1 MTGLFDPETQ
11 TALGLFQDTIGMLP
25 SGVADVPT
33 WEVIVPQLARGAA
46 GEEVLAL
53 QEQLNAKRG
62 AGLSLTTDFDGP
74 TNTAV
79 MALQRHLGL
88 PANGMVDLAT
98 WRNLL
103 WHLVRP
109 DFSRPGL
116 CNYNGGNLTADWGTA
131 SAIAMLEQTATL
143 FHERTGGR
151 IAVGDISFEHGGRID
166 LHATHQR
173 GLDFDLALVRIDGRR
188 CRNPGVAYTSTRYD
202 RSDTAELLRAIH
214 EVFGTHLQLIYFN
227 DPAMIGE
234 GLSRRYPNHVNHI
247 HVRSCE
253 AGDAQVRYRCP
264 PTDLPSQFPET
275 GTFDHPKG
283 APDSARRVVETA

>member
-1 MTGLFDPETQ
+1 
-11 TALGLFQDTIGMLP
+11 MLP

-166 LHATHQR
+166 LRDPPAWP
-173 GLDFDLALVRIDGRR
+173 GLRSCPGQDRWPPVPQPGRR
-188 CRNPGVAYTSTRYD
+188 
-202 RSDTAELLRAIH
+202 LH
-214 EVFGTHLQLIYFN
+214 QHQ
-227 DPAMIGE
+227 
-234 GLSRRYPNHVNHI
+234 
-247 HVRSCE
+247 VRP
-253 AGDAQVRYRCP
+253 VRYRGAVACH
-264 PTDLPSQFPET
+264 TRGLRHTLAADLLQRPGDDRGGPLAEVSESRQP
-275 GTFDHPKG
+275 HPR
-283 APDSARRVVETA
+283 SLV